1 MKDDIITNSKILKM
15 AYVYNNLDDELRE
28 ARTQKKDH
36 ETFLNDILE
45 REVRQRREN
54 TIKKRL
60 QIAHFPYKKYLEDFN
75 RSLYKPELINEFDIL
90 DSLEFIDK
98 KENIILIGT
107 PGSGKTHYAIG
118 IGIKACLANKSVLF
132 CSVPNLMIEMREAMS
147 KNSFTAF
154 RAKFIHYDLVIL
166 DELGYSSFD
175 KPSCELLFN
184 LLSNRRDQGSVIV
197 TTNLSFDRWEE
208 VFYDPMLTGALVD
221 RLAYKAHVLDV
232 SREVSHRYEETIS
245 WKKESKLNKI
255 SD

>member
-1 MKDDIITNSKILKM
+1 MKENIIKNCKILKM
-15 AYVYNNLDDELRE
+15 AYIYNNFEEELKE
-28 ARTQKKDH
+28 ARAQKKDSI
-36 ETFLNDILE
+36 TFLNDILE
-45 REVRQRREN
+45 KEVRQRKEN

-60 QIAHFPYKKYLEDFN
+60 QIAKFPYKKYLEDFD
-75 RSLYKPELINEFDIL
+75 RSLYKPDIINEFDNL
-90 DSLEFIDK
+90 DSLEFIDN

-132 CSVPNLMIEMREAMS
+132 CSVPNLIIEMREAMS
-147 KNSFTAF
+147 KNSFTSF
-154 RAKFIHYDLVIL
+154 RTKFIKYDLVIL

-175 KPSCELLFN
+175 KASCESLFN

-208 VFYDPMLTGALVD
+208 VFHDPMLTGALVD

-232 SREVSHRYEETIS
+232 SREVSHRYEETVT
-245 WKKESKLNKI
+245 WKKESSSNQVA
-255 SD
+255 